1 MNLVQKYKVLWNPCY
16 IHYVLCSLVNGGR
29 EEGDDS
35 LLWHGH
41 PAGHPVTGER
51 TAHVSRLVP
60 YQHDQSRRGVGQR
73 LADLGYNSIQV
84 RGCVVLML
92 LEVLIWDVS
101 KSRFLL
107 FAVTHKK
114 KDQLTSIKHGCLGEE
129 SSSISLI
136 ASIHT
141 CSGFSFKSGQ
151 SVIR

>member
-1 MNLVQKYKVLWNPCY
+1 M
-16 IHYVLCSLVNGGR
+16 
-29 EEGDDS
+29 
-35 LLWHGH
+35 
-41 PAGHPVTGER
+41 
-51 TAHVSRLVP
+51 P

-129 SSSISLI
+129 SYCLLLI

-151 SVIR
+151 AVIR

>member
-1 MNLVQKYKVLWNPCY
+1 M
-16 IHYVLCSLVNGGR
+16 
-29 EEGDDS
+29 
-35 LLWHGH
+35 
-41 PAGHPVTGER
+41 
-51 TAHVSRLVP
+51 
-60 YQHDQSRRGVGQR
+60 
-73 LADLGYNSIQV
+73 
-84 RGCVVLML
+84 LML
-92 LEVLIWDVS
+92 LKVLIWDVS

-136 ASIHT
+136 ASVHT